1 MTLFGGESSS
11 EDSPIIGDST
21 PPENLYYRTLNLL
34 QEAIYLLDGKGRI
47 MFANDR
53 ALQWLGGTSNDLI
66 GHHFYESPWRI
77 VRAAGIPFPK
87 ENFLEKIL
95 GEEAGSFPDLE
106 IVTAS
111 ELSFSTSCKFD
122 TIKTDNGQISYI
134 LLSFFDETN
143 SKKVQSHNLQLAAA
157 VNDTADAIFVTN
169 SGGNIEFVNPAF
181 EKLTGYSLYEIQG
194 CSPNRLKSGLQDQT
208 FYKRLW
214 ETILNGE
221 TFRATVVN
229 KKKNGDLFYC
239 DQTISSTKDSAGKI
253 ISFVSILKDVTEPM
267 EMQRTLRVTTERLR
281 SLLDNALEGIFA
293 VYNRQVIYGNPT
305 FFKMLGYDPNSSSA
319 LIRVADILVDRDQR
333 NVLNGLLAETGKIQG
348 EEVHLLKK
356 DGSPFYG
363 TLRVFAHSQNPG
375 YLEGF
380 LLDQTERKM
389 IETEKDSYESI
400 LRRSQKLESIGLI
413 AAAMI
418 HEINNPLTIVLGY
431 SNLLAK
437 SLVDPKLLKYV
448 DIISAE
454 TDHLSK
460 LVKDLLLYAK
470 GDGTSFEKVDP
481 YNLRDDALALA
492 DPLLQIEKI
501 RVEEARERESL
512 PLILC
517 QSQKIK
523 QVLLNLLINAKDAL
537 CTEVT
542 ENKLLG
548 IDIFGIKGQSGIVEK
563 IRFEVWDNGPGVP
576 QFIRSAIFDAFFTAK
591 ESRGTGLGLAISKK
605 IVESHHGSIGL
616 AEKFGKS
623 SCFYFELPIDC
634 KTPV

>member
-1 MTLFGGESSS
+1 MTLFGGMAPS
-11 EDSPIIGDST
+11 EDSST
-21 PPENLYYRTLNLL
+21 KGKAAPTENLYYQTLNLL
-34 QEAIYLLDGKGRI
+34 QEAIFLLDGNGRI
-47 MFANDR
+47 TFANTK
-53 ALQWLGGTSNDLI
+53 ALYWLGDSSNDLI
-66 GHHFYESPWRI
+66 GCYFYECPWTI
-77 VRAAGIPFPK
+77 VPETGVPFTK

-95 GEEAGSFPDLE
+95 GEEGGSFSNLE

-111 ELSFSTSCKFD
+111 GDSFSASSKFD
-122 TIKTDNGQISYI
+122 TIKTGSGQISCI
-134 LLSFFDETN
+134 LLSFSDETN
-143 SKKVQSHNLQLAAA
+143 SKKIQSHNLQLATA
-157 VNDTADAIFVTN
+157 VNDTADAIFITN
-169 SGGNIEFVNPAF
+169 PDGDIEFINPAF
-181 EKLTGYSLYEIQG
+181 EKFTGYSLDEIRG
-194 CSPNRLKSGLQDQT
+194 CSPNRLKSGLQDPV
-208 FYKRLW
+208 FYERLW
-214 ETILNGE
+214 GTILKGE
-221 TFRATVVN
+221 IFRATIVN
-229 KKKNGDLFYC
+229 RKKNGDLFHC
-239 DQTISSTKDSAGKI
+239 DQTISSTKDSSGKI
-253 ISFVSILKDVTEPM
+253 ISYVSILKDVTEQM

-305 FFKMLGYDPNSSSA
+305 FFKMLGYDPDSSSA
-319 LIRVADILVDRDQR
+319 QIRVSDILADRDQR
-333 NVLNGLLAETGKIQG
+333 NVLNGKLTETGKIQG
-348 EEVHLLKK
+348 EEVRLVKK

-363 TLRVFAHSQNPG
+363 TLRVFAHSQNLG

-437 SLVDPKLLKYV
+437 SLVDHKLLKYV
-448 DIISAE
+448 EIISAA
-454 TDHLSK
+454 TDHLSR

-470 GDGTSFEKVDP
+470 GDGTSFERVDP
-481 YNLRDDALALA
+481 YSLRDDALALA
-492 DPLLQIEKI
+492 EPLLQIEKI
-501 RVEEARERESL
+501 TVEEEHAREPL
-512 PLILC
+512 PFIVC

-537 CTEVT
+537 CTELP

-548 IDIFGIKGQSGIVEK
+548 VDVRGIKGQSGIVEK

-576 QFIRSAIFDAFFTAK
+576 EFIRSAIFDAFFTDK
-591 ESRGTGLGLAISKK
+591 KSHGTGLGLAISKK

-616 AEKFGKS
+616 AEKSGKS

-634 KTPV
+634 KTPI